1 MTCSANTEITDLVGQ
16 FIPDTNGFHGSTPI
30 EDLPK
35 ISDITMHPPSVY
47 MMLTGEYDESKTED
61 DVLQKLIEIAVG
73 MGMSVSCRNL
83 PVSRIQ
89 VS

>member
-1 MTCSANTEITDLVGQ
+1 MVAHAIAAGLDLPYTLMTCSANTEITDLVGQ

-47 MMLTGEYDESKTED
+47 MMLTG
-61 DVLQKLIEIAVG
+61 
-73 MGMSVSCRNL
+73 
-83 PVSRIQ
+83 
-89 VS
+89 

>member
-35 ISDITMHPPSVY
+35 ISDITMHPQC
-47 MMLTGEYDESKTED
+47 LYDAD
-61 DVLQKLIEIAVG
+61 
-73 MGMSVSCRNL
+73 R
-83 PVSRIQ
+83 
-89 VS
+89 